1 MADKS
6 KRKDEDLVKQATK
19 PIPVMTESENI
30 ATTARDFNV
39 TSGSERSSK
48 ESDTEI
54 DTGTDDIGST
64 PSRTSGRKGKGRRGS
79 RSSSGKEESDLARS
93 DADTPAL
100 LTDESGGT
108 SAASGSEKEET
119 SESKGTTTRSKT
131 RDPDQD

>member
-6 KRKDEDLVKQATK
+6 KKKGDDLVKQATE
-19 PIPVMTESENI
+19 PIPVMTESESI

-39 TSGSERSSK
+39 TSGAERSSK

-64 PSRTSGRKGKGRRGS
+64 PSRTSRKGKGKRGS

-131 RDPDQD
+131 RDPDED

>member
-6 KRKDEDLVKQATK
+6 KKKGDDLVKQATE
-19 PIPVMTESENI
+19 PIPVMTESESI

-39 TSGSERSSK
+39 TSGQQRSTK

-64 PSRTSGRKGKGRRGS
+64 PSRTSRKGKGKRGS
-79 RSSSGKEESDLARS
+79 RSSSGNEEESDIAKS

-100 LTDESGGT
+100 LTDESEGT
-108 SAASGSEKEET
+108 SAASGSEREET
-119 SESKGTTTRSKT
+119 SESKGTSSRSRTRKPSE
-131 RDPDQD
+131 D

>member
-1 MADKS
+1 MTDKG
-6 KRKDEDLVKQATK
+6 KKKGDDLAKQATE
-19 PIPVMTESENI
+19 PIPVMTEDESR

-64 PSRTSGRKGKGRRGS
+64 PSRTSRKGKGKRGS

>member
-1 MADKS
+1 MTEKG

-19 PIPVMTESENI
+19 PIPVMTESESI

-39 TSGSERSSK
+39 TSGAERSSK

-54 DTGTDDIGST
+54 DTGITDIGST
-64 PSRTSGRKGKGRRGS
+64 PSRTSRKGKGKRGS

-119 SESKGTTTRSKT
+119 SESKGTTTRSRT
-131 RDPDQD
+131 RDPDED